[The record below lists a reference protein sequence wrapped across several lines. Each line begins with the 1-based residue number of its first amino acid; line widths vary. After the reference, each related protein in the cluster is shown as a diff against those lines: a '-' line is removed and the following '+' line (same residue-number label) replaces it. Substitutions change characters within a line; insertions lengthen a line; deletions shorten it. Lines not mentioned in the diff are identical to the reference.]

1 MDNDQDLKA
10 LMSSEVFRN
19 YLSLELEREAKAQVP
34 SQEEIKRAQRKAQE
48 TSEVIKA
55 FAEFETQVKENFILK
70 QAFTKM
76 KNQIATD
83 PEFARKLDKKFVNAI
98 MMLDLDSTF

>member
-19 YLSLELEREAKAQVP
+19 YLSLEMEREAKAKLP
-34 SQEEIKRAQRKAQE
+34 NEEQIKISQRKAKE
-48 TSEVIKA
+48 ASEALTA
-55 FAEFETQVKENFILK
+55 FAQFETQVKENFLLK
-70 QAFTKM
+70 EAFLNMQKEIS
-76 KNQIATD
+76 NNPALAQ
-83 PEFARKLDKKFVNAI
+83 KLGKKFTDAI